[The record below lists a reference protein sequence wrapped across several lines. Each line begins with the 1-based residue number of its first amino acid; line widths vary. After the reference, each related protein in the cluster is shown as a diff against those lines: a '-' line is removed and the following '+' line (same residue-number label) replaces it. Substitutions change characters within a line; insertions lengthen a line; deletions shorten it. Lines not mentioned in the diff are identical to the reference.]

1 MAAGDAFRA
10 WFPEMIEE
18 LKIFWKPDL
27 EWNKV
32 ICFCTIMTILRQEIW
47 NKQYIKPAIIT
58 CRKCGNTSE
67 MKMPDISPRSLL
79 FTLKKISIIDDEQL
93 KLLEKDWKKYQ
104 KTQNLNAYGVKNVQ
118 E

>member
-18 LKIFWKPDL
+18 LKVFWKPDL
-27 EWNKV
+27 KWNEV
-32 ICFCTIMTILRQEIW
+32 ISFCNKMTIYRQEIW
-47 NKQYIKPAIIT
+47 KIKNIKAAIIT
-58 CRKCGNTSE
+58 CRKCGESSE

-93 KLLEKDWKKYQ
+93 KLLEKSWKKYQ
-104 KTQNLNAYGVKNVQ
+104 KIQNVNAYGIKNVN